1 MSYLSHPSRLLLLL
15 ALPAAPLAAQT
26 PVDSGTFV
34 VRHGEDTVATERFTR
49 RDTNIE
55 GVLAIRNYRNTSQ
68 RYTAVI
74 APDAT
79 VPMIDV
85 AVREDSDSGRVKQKL
100 VQRARVIFRED
111 SAAVD
116 AIISQ
121 NIETR
126 VFGTQRGAIPYLN
139 MSFAL
144 LEQAVR
150 RTRTAGAAA
159 DAVPFFNL
167 GGGQTV
173 SAKVK
178 PVGVP
183 QTKAA
188 IVSIKGKNA
197 TIKVSP
203 NGIPPTKS
211 QIQSIKGK
219 NVTIQVQQ
227 NGVGSVRSQ
236 INAIQGKTVFVRVKK
251 EEANAV
257 GGVIGWSKGLPGYAT
272 GGVVR
277 GRGGPKEDNIAMLD
291 RATGVQTAWGS
302 VGEMLVNAAQTKKN
316 KEALQAINA
325 GGTWDVVPRYAEGGT
340 IGSTGAPRSVA
351 RSLTLNL
358 DLGPVFG
365 GVQRM
370 VIDLMDD
377 RDEYS
382 ASIGR
387 MR

>member
-15 ALPAAPLAAQT
+15 ALPTAPLAAQT
-26 PVDSGTFV
+26 AADSGMFV

-55 GVLAIRNYRNTSQ
+55 GVLAIRNPRNTSQ

-85 AVREDSDSGRVKQKL
+85 AVREDADSGRVKQKL

-116 AIISQ
+116 AVISQ

-150 RTRTAGAAA
+150 RTRSPGATA

-173 SAKVK
+173 SAKVQ
-178 PVGVP
+178 PIGTDSLALDIGNVEYRL
-183 QTKAA
+183 
-188 IVSIKGKNA
+188 
-197 TIKVSP
+197 KV
-203 NGIPPTKS
+203 
-211 QIQSIKGK
+211 
-219 NVTIQVQQ
+219 
-227 NGVGSVRSQ
+227 
-236 INAIQGKTVFVRVKK
+236 
-251 EEANAV
+251 
-257 GGVIGWSKGLPGYAT
+257 
-272 GGVVR
+272 
-277 GRGGPKEDNIAMLD
+277 D
-291 RATGVQTAWGS
+291 RAGRVLGGKIPSQNVS
-302 VGEMLVNAAQTKKN
+302 VE
-316 KEALQAINA
+316 
-325 GGTWDVVPRYAEGGT
+325 R
-340 IGSTGAPRSVA
+340 R
-351 RSLTLNL
+351 
-358 DLGPVFG
+358 
-365 GVQRM
+365 
-370 VIDLMDD
+370 
-377 RDEYS
+377 
-382 ASIGR
+382 
-387 MR
+387 